1 VKIRIRKKINNTL
14 GGFMDNSIKAT
25 IVTLLIFISALFSAD
40 RPQITTQYS
49 DEVLLSLSEKDIIQ
63 QHMHLYDDYAVE
75 GEDLPL
81 ERLVEGDLQPI
92 LKRKR
97 ELENLQKNFPN
108 GLNSNLLDEFD
119 DPDFI
124 PTDDRLPVTRN
135 VTRSV
140 SDTLQYFPSDGAW
153 DPYFYMLPR
162 DAMMVMYQVQASG
175 TLKGVN
181 VPVYMWGQG
190 DQELTISL
198 HRVSYPNRS
207 DGSTYNANDGIVNGN
222 GWIGGYDMDEST
234 GYMEI
239 EGTSYSPGGTQG
251 VCYTG
256 VNVADNAQDPL
267 GTEDGTALDDINLL
281 TNPGFE
287 DGFTR
292 GWKSWPHDGSQALI
306 STGETMD
313 NSTDT
318 FTAAEG
324 DYAVKLWGLSSGESN
339 MENNVYKE
347 FNYGEFAPGTS
358 FDISAQFY
366 HHNADPI
373 SNSYGVLFAKYFSD
387 DSYTW
392 IGMDTVRYHGSN
404 AADTWHQLTK
414 TCTVPENTAIV
425 QIGVMH
431 VQPSDADGGSIYVD
445 DFIMMGQ
452 RVPVKGLVWPSGSNT
467 VRIDPTT
474 QADYTGN
481 YQSAGGNVDNWIAL
495 ADYGSEVEV
504 TEDEWIGILVQYT
517 GAGDVY
523 GDFGGVGFWA
533 ESNNDIANDPYVFT
547 KYYNECGGTSGNGGW
562 HIRSWLINYQLAI
575 EYDNN
580 PPPIHVSGD
589 VYGNWSA
596 DTVFVDGNIQI
607 PQHRSLTIQEGV
619 TVYFNG
625 YQHFE
630 IYGDL
635 YVNGS
640 ETDSVKFTSES
651 GNLHNIDSWSGLR
664 FWSTHHEDG
673 AQVSNINYAI
683 IENADNGIYYYGTW
697 NGDGSAAA
705 DSNHYWNHSISNSL
719 IQYNRGDGIGSDNYF
734 TNLTIDNCTVTR
746 NGWWNYGVGV
756 WIGWEAEN
764 VSLTNSSITHNG
776 YENEGDYGTGVRIYR
791 GAYNILVDNNIIQY
805 NQPQYYS
812 TDNGGGRGIGIQW
825 LDAQATITN
834 NTITYN
840 GNDDNDWD
848 EWDNWGVKIHNNYDY
863 GYLPVFQN
871 NIIHSNGY
879 YEVYCSEWQDS
890 WFGVDLDFRNN
901 DWGTAVND
909 EMTNAA
915 SHPANISVFY
925 DRFEGDGYPLINYAC
940 WEGSDCGYT
949 GELSFTNA
957 GGNAYDLTVP
967 ASAETLFVHVYDLGD
982 IGDGNEDTVTVYIT
996 SDTDSDDEAVVC
1008 VGTGND
1014 YVGYIPIDLQ
1024 STRVM
1029 TDDHEAALLEQY
1041 VADVTSAN
1049 PDWNESRVA
1058 GYARHLLINEY
1069 KRLYELGVRVEP
1081 ENLARNDGLLQVQ
1094 NGNIVVTTYYDAA
1107 GDWGTADTSS
1117 ASILFGGYEGRLKGT
1132 WTAANSPYVVTG
1144 YSRVAPDD
1152 TLIIEAGTVVKFL
1165 ERGAIQIDGNLW
1177 AIGTETDSIKFI
1189 PYGEVDTMNHSWQSL
1204 IIDYNHWETDNDQRA
1219 IFDYCEIKDAR
1230 QFLIYVDFWH
1240 WEENP
1245 DSVLVRINHSL
1256 ITENSSSG
1264 IDIHVNA
1271 VESENTLNYSHVMV
1285 LNSTIENNNNWGIN
1299 FYDSNGKM
1307 PVKIKNNIIHHNG
1320 DYWNYGGDLAGI
1332 YIDSGPNRNNNLII
1346 DGNDIRYNQAR
1357 MYSQDQGQGNG
1368 RGIFVMHTPA
1378 RITNNIISEN
1388 GGSNSDFSEGIR
1400 IIGHREWAPPV
1411 VVNYNQIYGHGTYE
1425 ASTEGWGDGWMEIDM
1440 RYNNWGDDVTA
1451 EMESGTN
1458 PQNISKLYDK
1468 YDNDDWASINYSCY
1482 EGNTSD
1488 CGNSGDVYFANE
1500 DGSHVI
1506 HTYRLWDIENDTDV
1520 DSIYIHMR
1528 DIDLENA
1535 GTVSVTLT
1543 SDTDTTGET
1552 ITLNETDSAGWFF
1565 GGIPFEIQSS
1575 RAMTLEEEADF
1586 MEQFR
1591 QEFADQYPDKDEQ
1604 DIERLAQNEVAK
1616 IRMER
1621 NLNGERV
1628 YISLNPNA
1636 RDDGSLQVRSGDVVY
1651 VTYSDASNDWGT
1663 TADFTDHVI
1672 FGGIDGE
1679 LSGRWT
1685 VNNSPYVITGGV
1697 WVDNRFRIDPGVT
1710 VKFYNWSH
1718 LDVYENA
1725 SFIAIGTEQDS
1736 ITLEGHALAYE
1747 LGDGT
1752 NNIGNVWHGIQ
1763 DFDWCCNENDSD
1775 TLLLKYVNIHDS
1787 RTAVMMRY
1795 YDSSSDG
1802 EYEISNSY
1810 FANNER
1816 GLDIDKQDNGNSEIT
1831 IKDSDISWNNRG
1843 IYIHGDYHGGGN
1855 PDGTG
1860 NILIDNCNITHNGHW
1875 DQWNNDNV
1883 GIEIR
1888 HESKATIK
1896 DSRIMYNQPRYFGA
1910 DVGDGR
1916 GIGIQIYHS
1925 TPTIIGNTIAEN
1937 GAMDW
1942 ENGDNWWNWGIVFQ
1956 GIYEEYNSIKINHN
1970 NIYNNGPYDV
1980 YFEWGCCQTD
1990 SIDMA
1995 NNYWGLSTTNEIES
2009 GDNPQN
2015 LTRIWDWY
2023 DSDGDNRYIDYKN
2036 WRTSPVWTEFYVNI
2050 GQAEAIPNDTMAVDI
2065 FLATPYDSNFISAE
2079 LTFGGYS
2086 GLMDFISVDTANTLA
2101 GDNDWLVFA
2110 NESTSEGL
2118 QLLMSAIA
2126 GADAISGEGVLF
2138 RLNFIIPDTAVGWI
2152 PVTLEEAT
2160 FNSGGI
2166 DVVIENGGIDVLPL
2180 VIGDVDWNG
2189 VIQAV
2194 DGGLILKHIVGYTT
2208 LDHRSL
2214 AVADAT
2220 GDESLS
2226 ALDAT
2231 TILDYVVGLIDTL
2244 PYDGGGYANAFAVLN
2259 YDNTFVEAGQ
2269 AIDIPLTFNNLLNI
2283 HSLEG
2288 SISIESDLIRFT
2300 GLTWPEALNGYMKQ
2314 LHVEDDYL
2322 RFAAAGS
2329 EIEDYNSLT
2338 VMLHMDISAEFADSS
2353 NVPVLVEYVR
2363 WNEETPLLNET
2374 IQVMH
2379 ISLKTDAEGLI
2390 PDVFALHQNYPNPFN
2405 PVTNIRYDIPENS
2418 HVKMVVYDILGRQ
2431 VRTLV
2436 NRDHDPGFYNV
2447 LWDGRNDLGE
2457 QIASGVYFF
2466 QINAGSFHKNAKMI
2480 VVK

>member
-1 VKIRIRKKINNTL
+1 
-14 GGFMDNSIKAT
+14 MDNSIKA
-25 IVTLLIFISALFSAD
+25 IIGTLLIFISALISAD

-63 QHMHLYDDYAVE
+63 QHMHLYADYVIE

-97 ELENLQKNFPN
+97 ELEKLQNNFPN
-108 GLNSNLLDEFD
+108 GLNPNLLDEFD

-207 DGSTYNANDGIVNGN
+207 DGSTYDANDGIVNEN
-222 GWIGGYDMDEST
+222 GWIGSYDMDAST
-234 GYMEI
+234 GYMSI
-239 EGTSYSPGGTQG
+239 EGTTYSPGGTQG
-251 VCYTG
+251 VCNTQY
-256 VNVADNAQDPL
+256 NVADNAQDPL
-267 GTEDGTALDDINLL
+267 GT
-281 TNPGFE
+281 
-287 DGFTR
+287 
-292 GWKSWPHDGSQALI
+292 
-306 STGETMD
+306 
-313 NSTDT
+313 
-318 FTAAEG
+318 TAA
-324 DYAVKLWGLSSGESN
+324 SSG
-339 MENNVYKE
+339 
-347 FNYGEFAPGTS
+347 PT
-358 FDISAQFY
+358 
-366 HHNADPI
+366 
-373 SNSYGVLFAKYFSD
+373 GVP
-387 DSYTW
+387 T
-392 IGMDTVRYHGSN
+392 M
-404 AADTWHQLTK
+404 
-414 TCTVPENTAIV
+414 
-425 QIGVMH
+425 
-431 VQPSDADGGSIYVD
+431 
-445 DFIMMGQ
+445 
-452 RVPVKGLVWPSGSNT
+452 GLVWPTGST
-467 VRIDPTT
+467 AATIDPTT
-474 QADYTGN
+474 HADYTGS

-495 ADYGSEVEV
+495 ADYGDEVSV
-504 TEDEWIGILVQYT
+504 SEDEWIGILVQYS
-517 GAGDVY
+517 GAGD
-523 GDFGGVGFWA
+523 DNADWEGVGFWA

-547 KYYNECGGTSGNGGW
+547 KFYNECGGTSGNGGW
-562 HIRSWLINYQLAI
+562 YIRSWLINYQLAI

-580 PPPIHVSGD
+580 PPPIHVSGN

-607 PQHRSLTIQEGV
+607 DNNNSLTIQEGV

-625 YQHFE
+625 YHYFD

-664 FWSTHHEDG
+664 FWSTPHEDG

-719 IQYNRGDGIGSDNYF
+719 IQYNRGDGIGLDNYF
-734 TNLTIDNCTVTR
+734 TSLNIDNCTVTR

-756 WIGWEAEN
+756 WIGWDASN
-764 VSLTNSSITHNG
+764 VTMTNSTITHNG
-776 YENEGDYGTGVRIYR
+776 YEDEGSNYNYGIRTHR

-805 NQPQYYS
+805 NQSQYYA
-812 TDNGGGRGIGIQW
+812 TDEGAGRGIGIYW
-825 LDAQATITN
+825 YDAEATITN

-840 GNDDNDWD
+840 GTDVSLDDNWQ
-848 EWDNWGVKIHNNYDY
+848 NWGIKIGHNDQYN
-863 GYLPVFQN
+863 YLPVFQN
-871 NIIHSNGY
+871 NIIHSNGRH
-879 YEVYCSEWQDS
+879 EVYCSHWSDN
-890 WFGVDLDFRNN
+890 WNGVELDFRNN
-901 DWGTAVND
+901 DWGDLNSTMSD
-909 EMTNAA
+909 
-915 SHPANISVFY
+915 SSYHPANIDDFH
-925 DRFEGDGYPLINYAC
+925 DRFDGGDGLPMINYAC
-940 WEGSDCGYT
+940 WEGADCGYT
-949 GELSFTNA
+949 GDLSFTNA

-967 ASAETLFVHVYDLGD
+967 ASAETLFVHVYDLDD

-996 SDTDSDDEAVVC
+996 SELDSDDEAVVC

-1029 TDDHEAALLEQY
+1029 TDDHEVALLEQY
-1041 VADVTSAN
+1041 VADVTSEN
-1049 PDWNESRVA
+1049 PDWSENRVA

-1107 GDWGTADTSS
+1107 GDWGTADTSR

-1165 ERGAIQIDGNLW
+1165 ERGQIQIDGNLW
-1177 AIGTETDSIKFI
+1177 AIGTQTDSIKFI
-1189 PYGEVDTMNHSWQSL
+1189 PYGEVDTMGWSWQR
-1204 IIDYNHWETDNDQRA
+1204 IWMDYNHYETNNDQKA
-1219 IFDYCEIKDAR
+1219 IFEYCEFKDA
-1230 QFLIYVDFWH
+1230 QGIDIYIDYYDQ
-1240 WEENP
+1240 EDNP
-1245 DSVLVRINHSL
+1245 DSVVVRFNHCL
-1256 ITENSSSG
+1256 ITENEQNGIRIWSNASSH
-1264 IDIHVNA
+1264 D
-1271 VESENTLNYSHVMV
+1271 NTAQYSHVKV
-1285 LNSTIENNNNWGIN
+1285 LNSSIIENRSFGIQYN
-1299 FYDSNGKM
+1299 HGWDV
-1307 PVKIKNNIIHHNG
+1307 PVMIKNNIIHHNG
-1320 DYWNYGGDLAGI
+1320 DYWSDSDWNWGI
-1332 YIDSGPNRNNNLII
+1332 YVQSSGDNVVI
-1346 DGNDIRYNQAR
+1346 DGNDIRYNQ
-1357 MYSQDQGQGNG
+1357 SQYYGNSDVGQGKGNG
-1368 RGIFVMHTPA
+1368 LMLRYTSAIV
-1378 RITNNIISEN
+1378 TNNVIRDNGDPTSSEWRN
-1388 GGSNSDFSEGIR
+1388 TGIWMEGIHGGENP
-1400 IIGHREWAPPV
+1400 IIHD
-1411 VVNYNQIYGHGTYE
+1411 NDIYDNGYY
-1425 ASTEGWGDGWMEIDM
+1425 AVYFDWGDSGHELDM
-1440 RYNNWGDDVTA
+1440 RFNNWGTDATA

-1458 PQNISKLYDK
+1458 PQNISIFMDWYDS
-1468 YDNDDWASINYSCY
+1468 DNLPFINYSCY
-1482 EGNTSD
+1482 EGNTGS
-1488 CGNSGDVYFANE
+1488 CGNGADIYFANE
-1500 DGSHVI
+1500 NGSHVGV
-1506 HTYRLWDIENDTDV
+1506 TYRLWDIENDTDV

-1543 SDTDTTGET
+1543 SDTDTDGET

-1575 RAMTLEEEADF
+1575 RAMTLEEEAEF
-1586 MEQFR
+1586 MAQFSA
-1591 QEFADQYPDKDEQ
+1591 EFAEQYPDKDERE
-1604 DIERLAQNEVAK
+1604 IEILASTEVAR

-1628 YISLNPNA
+1628 YITLNPNA

-1663 TADFTDHVI
+1663 AVDYTDHVI

-1685 VNNSPYVITGGV
+1685 IDNSPYVITGGV
-1697 WVDNRFRIDPGVT
+1697 YVSNRFRIDPGVT
-1710 VKFYNWSH
+1710 VKFYNWTN
-1718 LDVYENA
+1718 LDVYDNA

-1736 ITLEGHALAYE
+1736 ITLEAHALASQ

-1752 NNIGNVWHGIQ
+1752 NNIGNVWSGIQ
-1763 DFDWCCNENDSD
+1763 DFDWCCNDNDRD
-1775 TLLLKYVNIHDS
+1775 TLLLKYVNIHDAS
-1787 RTAVMMRY
+1787 NAVMMRY

-1810 FANNER
+1810 FA
-1816 GLDIDKQDNGNSEIT
+1816 DNGRAFDIYKQNSNDNFDIL

-1843 IYIHGDYHGGGN
+1843 ILLEGQGIN
-1855 PDGTG
+1855 ANTG
-1860 NILIDNCNITHNGHW
+1860 EIIIDNCNITHNGHW
-1875 DQWNNDNV
+1875 DQWNNDNI

-1888 HESKATIK
+1888 NESKVTIK
-1896 DSRIMYNQPRYFGA
+1896 DSRIMYNQPRFFTA

-1937 GAMDW
+1937 GSMNW
-1942 ENGDNWWNWGIVFQ
+1942 NNDNWWNWGILFQ
-1956 GIYEEYNSIKINHN
+1956 GIWDNVDSIKINHN
-1970 NIYNNGPYDV
+1970 NIYKNGPHDV
-1980 YFEWGCCQTD
+1980 YFEYGCCSED

-1995 NNYWGLSTTNEIES
+1995 YNYWGEFTTNEIES

-2015 LTRIWDWY
+2015 LTRIY
-2023 DSDGDNRYIDYKN
+2023 DRYEVGENRYIDYKN

-2065 FLATPYDSNFISAE
+2065 FLAAPYDTNFISAE

-2110 NESTSEGL
+2110 NESSSEGL

-2126 GADAISGEGVLF
+2126 GAEAISGEGVLF
-2138 RLNFIIPDTAVGWI
+2138 RLNFIIPDTAVGFI

-2166 DVVIENGGIDVLPL
+2166 DVVSENGGIEVLPL

-2194 DGGLILKHIVGYTT
+2194 DGGWILKHIVGTAT
-2208 LDHRSL
+2208 LNHRSL

-2220 GDESLS
+2220 GDETLS

-2244 PYDGGGYANAFAVLN
+2244 PYDGSGYGNAFALFDHEN
-2259 YDNTFVEAGQ
+2259 AFVEAGQ
-2269 AIDIPLTFNNLLNI
+2269 MVDIPLAFNNIQNV

-2288 SISIESDLIRFT
+2288 RLSIGSDLIRFT
-2300 GLTWPEALNGYMKQ
+2300 GITWPGELNGFMKY
-2314 LHVEDDYL
+2314 LNIEDDQI
-2322 RFAAAGS
+2322 RFAAAGQQLDDQIDLALTLH
-2329 EIEDYNSLT
+2329 IE
-2338 VMLHMDISAEFADSS
+2338 VSAEFADTS
-2353 NVPVLVEYVR
+2353 NIALLVDYVR
-2363 WNEETPLLNET
+2363 WNEETPIVNDV

-2379 ISLKTDAEGLI
+2379 ISLMTGNDALI
-2390 PDVFALHQNYPNPFN
+2390 PDVFALKQNYPNPFN
-2405 PVTNIRYDIPENS
+2405 PVTTIRYDIPENT
-2418 HVKMVVYDILGRQ
+2418 HVKMVIYDILGRQ

-2436 NRDHDPGFYNV
+2436 NRDHDPGYYKI
-2447 LWDGRNDLGE
+2447 LWDGRNEMGKE
-2457 QIASGVYFF
+2457 MASGVYFY
-2466 QINAGSFHKNAKMI
+2466 QIHAGSFHKNAKMI

>member
-1 VKIRIRKKINNTL
+1 MANNRKVN
-14 GGFMDNSIKAT
+14 G
-25 IVTLLIFISALFSAD
+25 IVSLLVVTTLFSLE
-40 RPQITTQYS
+40 RPLITTQYS
-49 DEVLLSLSEKDIIQ
+49 DQDLLSLSKEAIIQ
-63 QHMHLYDDYAVE
+63 QHLHLYADYVIE

-97 ELENLQKNFPN
+97 ELEKLQNNFPKA
-108 GLNSNLLDEFD
+108 LNPNLLNEFD
-119 DPDFI
+119 DPDII
-124 PTDDRLPVTRN
+124 PTDDRISVTRN
-135 VTRSV
+135 VTRSI
-140 SDTLQYFPSDGAW
+140 SDTLQYFPNDAEWNGGFHQSTG
-153 DPYFYMLPR
+153 
-162 DAMMVMYQVQASG
+162 DAMMLMYQVQASG
-175 TLKGVN
+175 TLTGVN
-181 VPVYMWGQG
+181 VPVYKWGTG
-190 DQELTISL
+190 EQELTISI
-198 HRVSYPNRS
+198 HKVSYPYKS
-207 DGSTYNANDGIVNGN
+207 DGSTYYADDGIVNGN
-222 GWIGGYDMDEST
+222 GWIGGYDMDAST
-234 GYMEI
+234 GYMSI
-239 EGTSYSPGGTQG
+239 EGTTYSPGGTQG
-251 VCYTG
+251 VCNTD
-256 VNVADNAQDPL
+256 VNVADNVQDPL
-267 GTEDGTALDDINLL
+267 GTEAATSG
-281 TNPGFE
+281 P
-287 DGFTR
+287 
-292 GWKSWPHDGSQALI
+292 
-306 STGETMD
+306 TGVPTM
-313 NSTDT
+313 
-318 FTAAEG
+318 
-324 DYAVKLWGLSSGESN
+324 
-339 MENNVYKE
+339 
-347 FNYGEFAPGTS
+347 
-358 FDISAQFY
+358 
-366 HHNADPI
+366 
-373 SNSYGVLFAKYFSD
+373 
-387 DSYTW
+387 
-392 IGMDTVRYHGSN
+392 
-404 AADTWHQLTK
+404 
-414 TCTVPENTAIV
+414 
-425 QIGVMH
+425 
-431 VQPSDADGGSIYVD
+431 
-445 DFIMMGQ
+445 
-452 RVPVKGLVWPSGSNT
+452 GLVWPTGST
-467 VRIDPTT
+467 AATMDPITY
-474 QADYTGN
+474 ADYTGD

-495 ADYGSEVEV
+495 ADYGNEITVVEG
-504 TEDEWIGILVQYT
+504 DWIGILVSFT
-517 GAGDVY
+517 GTGGGDD
-523 GDFGGVGFWA
+523 GAIEFWY
-533 ESNNDIANDPYVFT
+533 EDGSGIVDPWVFT
-547 KYYNECGGTSGNGGW
+547 KFYVECEGTSGNGGW

-580 PPPIHVSGD
+580 PPSIHVSGD

-607 PQHRSLTIQEGV
+607 PQHMSLTIQEGV

-625 YQHFE
+625 YQYFD

-651 GNLHNIDSWSGLR
+651 GNLHNIDSWSGLKI
-664 FWSTHHEDG
+664 WSTHHEDG

-705 DSNHYWNHSISNSL
+705 DSNHYWNHNISNSL
-719 IQYNRGDGIGSDNYF
+719 IQYNRGDGIGLDNYF
-734 TNLTIDNCTVTR
+734 TSLNIDNCTVTR

-756 WIGWEAEN
+756 WIGWEATN
-764 VSLTNSSITHNG
+764 VTLTNSTITHNG
-776 YENEGDYGTGVRIYR
+776 YEGEGSEYNYGIRTHT

-805 NQPQYYS
+805 NQPQYYA
-812 TDNGGGRGIGIQW
+812 TDEGAGRGTGIYW
-825 LDAQATITN
+825 YDAEATITN

-840 GNDDNDWD
+840 GTDVSLDDNWQ
-848 EWDNWGVKIHNNYDY
+848 NWGIRIGHNDQYN
-863 GYLPVFQN
+863 YLPVFQN
-871 NIIHSNGY
+871 NIIHSNGRH
-879 YEVYCSEWQDS
+879 EVYCSHWSDN
-890 WFGVDLDFRNN
+890 WNGVELDFRNN
-901 DWGTAVND
+901 DWGDLNSVMSD
-909 EMTNAA
+909 
-915 SHPANISVFY
+915 SSYHPANIDDFH
-925 DRFEGDGYPLINYAC
+925 DRFDGGDGLPMINYAC
-940 WEGSDCGYT
+940 WEGADCGYT
-949 GELSFTNA
+949 GDLSFTNA
-957 GGNAYDLTVP
+957 DGNAYDLTVP

-996 SDTDSDDEAVVC
+996 SDLDSDDEAVIC

-1029 TDDHEAALLEQY
+1029 TDDYEAALLEQY
-1041 VADVTSAN
+1041 VADVTSEN
-1049 PDWNESRVA
+1049 PDWSENRVA
-1058 GYARHLLINEY
+1058 GYAHHLLINEY

-1094 NGNIVVTTYYDAA
+1094 NGDIVVMTYYDAA

-1144 YSRVAPDD
+1144 YSMVAPDD

-1219 IFDYCEIKDAR
+1219 IFDYCEIKDAD
-1230 QFLIYVDFWH
+1230 QFRIYIDFWH

-1256 ITENSSSG
+1256 ITENSYGG
-1264 IDIHVNA
+1264 IYINVHA

-1285 LNSTIENNNNWGIN
+1285 LNSTIENNNNWGIR

-1307 PVKIKNNIIHHNG
+1307 PVKINNNIIHHNG

-1332 YIDSGPNRNNNLII
+1332 YIDSGPNSNNNLII

-1368 RGIFVMHTPA
+1368 RGIFVMHAPA

-1388 GGSNSDFSEGIR
+1388 GGGDSDFSEGIR
-1400 IIGHREWAPPV
+1400 IFGYREWAPPV

-1425 ASTEGWGDGWMEIDM
+1425 ASTEGWGDEWMEIDM

-1451 EMESGTN
+1451 EIESGTN
-1458 PQNISKLYDK
+1458 PQNIASFNDK
-1468 YDNDDWASINYSCY
+1468 YDNDYWASINYSCY
-1482 EGNTSD
+1482 EGNTGS
-1488 CGNSGDVYFANE
+1488 CGNGGDIYFANE
-1500 DGSHVI
+1500 NGSHVGD
-1506 HTYRLWDIENDTDV
+1506 TYRLWDIENDTDV

-1543 SDTDTTGET
+1543 SDTDTDGET
-1552 ITLNETDSAGWFF
+1552 ITLTETDSAGWFF

-1575 RAMTLEEEADF
+1575 RAMTLEEEAEF
-1586 MEQFR
+1586 ITQFSA
-1591 QEFADQYPDKDEQ
+1591 EFAEQYPDRDERE
-1604 DIERLAQNEVAK
+1604 IEILASTEVAR

-1651 VTYSDASNDWGT
+1651 VTYNDASNDWGT
-1663 TADFTDHVI
+1663 AEDYTDHVI

-1697 WVDNRFRIDPGVT
+1697 HVSNRFRIDPGVT
-1710 VKFYNWSH
+1710 VKFYNWTN
-1718 LDVYENA
+1718 LDVYDNA

-1736 ITLEGHALAYE
+1736 ITLEAHALAPQLDDE
-1747 LGDGT
+1747 
-1752 NNIGNVWHGIQ
+1752 NNIGNVWYGIQ
-1763 DFDWCCNENDSD
+1763 DYNWCCNENDRD
-1775 TLLLKYVNIHDS
+1775 TLLLKYVNIHDAS
-1787 RTAVMMRY
+1787 NAVMMRY
-1795 YDSSSDG
+1795 HDSSSDG

-1810 FANNER
+1810 FADNGR
-1816 GLDIDKQDNGNSEIT
+1816 GFDIDKQDNGNSEIT

-1843 IYIHGDYHGGGN
+1843 IYLHGDYDGGGN
-1855 PDGTG
+1855 PDGTD

-1888 HESKATIK
+1888 HESKTTIN

-1925 TPTIIGNTIAEN
+1925 TPTLIGNTIAEN

-1942 ENGDNWWNWGIVFQ
+1942 ENGDNWRNWGIVFQ

-1970 NIYNNGPYDV
+1970 NIYNNGPHDV
-1980 YFEWGCCQTD
+1980 YFEWGCCQGD

-2220 GDESLS
+2220 SDESLS

-2259 YDNTFVEAGQ
+2259 YDNAFVEAGQ

-2314 LHVEDDYL
+2314 LHVEDEYL

-2338 VMLHMDISAEFADSS
+2338 VMLHMDISAEFADTS

-2418 HVKMVVYDILGRQ
+2418 HVKMVIYDILGRQ

-2447 LWDGRNDLGE
+2447 LWDGRNDMGE

>member
-1 VKIRIRKKINNTL
+1 
-14 GGFMDNSIKAT
+14 MASNSKVT
-25 IVTLLIFISALFSAD
+25 GIVSLLVVTTLLSVE
-40 RPQITTQYS
+40 RPLITTQYS
-49 DEVLLSLSEKDIIQ
+49 DQDLLSLSKEAIIQ
-63 QHMHLYDDYAVE
+63 EHLHLYADYLIE

-97 ELENLQKNFPN
+97 ELEKLQKNFPN
-108 GLNSNLLDEFD
+108 GLNPNLLDEFD

-153 DPYFYMLPR
+153 DPYFFMLPR

-239 EGTSYSPGGTQG
+239 EGTSYSSGGTQG

-547 KYYNECGGTSGNGGW
+547 KFYNECEGTSGNGGW

-596 DTVFVDGNIQI
+596 DTVFVDGNIHI
-607 PQHRSLTIQEGV
+607 PQHMSLTIQEGV

-635 YVNGS
+635 YVSGS

-664 FWSTHHEDG
+664 FYSTHHEDG

-697 NGDGSAAA
+697 NGDGSAEA

-756 WIGWEAEN
+756 WIGWDAEN
-764 VSLTNSSITHNG
+764 VSLTNSTITHNG
-776 YENEGDYGTGVRIYR
+776 YEDEGSNYNYGIRTHR

-805 NQPQYYS
+805 NQPQYYA
-812 TDNGGGRGIGIQW
+812 TDEGAGRGSGIYW
-825 LDAQATITN
+825 YDAEATITN

-840 GNDDNDWD
+840 GTDVSL
-848 EWDNWGVKIHNNYDY
+848 EDNWQNWGIRIGHNDQYN
-863 GYLPVFQN
+863 YLPVFQN
-871 NIIHSNGY
+871 NIIHSNGRH
-879 YEVYCSEWQDS
+879 EVYCSHWSDN
-890 WFGVDLDFRNN
+890 WNGVELDFRNN
-901 DWGTAVND
+901 DWGDLNSTMSD
-909 EMTNAA
+909 
-915 SHPANISVFY
+915 SSYHPANIDDFH
-925 DRFEGDGYPLINYAC
+925 DRFDGGDGLPMINYAC
-940 WEGSDCGYT
+940 WEGADCGYT
-949 GELSFTNA
+949 GDLSFTNA
-957 GGNAYDLTVP
+957 DGNAYELTVP

-1029 TDDHEAALLEQY
+1029 TDDYEAALLEQY
-1041 VADVTSAN
+1041 VADVTSEN
-1049 PDWNESRVA
+1049 PDWSENRVA
-1058 GYARHLLINEY
+1058 GYAQHLLMNEY

-1094 NGNIVVTTYYDAA
+1094 NGDFVVTTYYDAA

-1117 ASILFGGYEGRLKGT
+1117 ASILFGGYEGRLKGS
-1132 WTAANSPYVVTG
+1132 WSAANSPYVITG
-1144 YSRVAPDD
+1144 YSYVAAND
-1152 TLIIEAGTVVKFL
+1152 TLDIDQGTVIKFL
-1165 ERGAIQIDGNLW
+1165 DRGQIFIDGNLW
-1177 AIGTETDSIKFI
+1177 AYGSVADSIKFI
-1189 PYGEVDTMNHSWQSL
+1189 PYGEVDTMGHSWER
-1204 IIDYNHWETDNDQRA
+1204 IWVDYNHYETDNDQKA
-1219 IFDYCEIKDAR
+1219 IFEYCEFKDA
-1230 QFLIYVDFWH
+1230 QGIDVFIDYYD
-1240 WEENP
+1240 EEDNP
-1245 DSVLVRINHSL
+1245 DSAVVRFNHCL
-1256 ITENSSSG
+1256 ITENSQSG
-1264 IDIHVNA
+1264 ISIWSNA
-1271 VESENTLNYSHVMV
+1271 SSHDNTAQYSHVKV
-1285 LNSTIENNNNWGIN
+1285 LNSSIIENLQTGIILSNNW
-1299 FYDSNGKM
+1299 DM
-1307 PVKIKNNIIHHNG
+1307 PIVIKNNTIHHNG
-1320 DYWNYGGDLAGI
+1320 YLWEWDNWSEGI
-1332 YIDSGPNRNNNLII
+1332 LVENSNNNILI
-1346 DGNDIRYNQAR
+1346 DGNDIRYNQPQ
-1357 MYSQDQGQGNG
+1357 YYGNGDVGQGY
-1368 RGIFVMHTPA
+1368 GIGITIGWSSA
-1378 RITNNIISEN
+1378 IITNNVIRDNGWPIDEN
-1388 GGSNSDFSEGIR
+1388 WDNVGIYLRGIHSSNYPKINNNE
-1400 IIGHREWAPPV
+1400 
-1411 VVNYNQIYGHGTYE
+1411 IYDNGNFEVHV
-1425 ASTEGWGDGWMEIDM
+1425 GWGDAGHEIDM
-1440 RYNNWGDDVTA
+1440 RYNNWGTDATA

-1458 PQNISKLYDK
+1458 PQNISIFEDW
-1468 YDNDDWASINYSCY
+1468 YDNNDLPFINYSCY
-1482 EGNTSD
+1482 EGNTGS
-1488 CGNSGDVYFANE
+1488 CGNGGDVYFANE
-1500 DGSHVI
+1500 NGSHVSE
-1506 HTYRLWDIENDTDV
+1506 YRLWDIENDTDV

-1528 DIDLENA
+1528 DIDLENT

-1543 SDTDTTGET
+1543 SETDTDGET

-1565 GGIPFEIQSS
+1565 GGIPFELQSS

-1663 TADFTDHVI
+1663 AEDNTNYVI

-1685 VNNSPYVITGGV
+1685 IDNSPYVITGGV
-1697 WVDNRFRIDPGVT
+1697 YVNNRFRIDPGVT
-1710 VKFYNWSH
+1710 VKFYNWTN
-1718 LDVYENA
+1718 LDVYDNA

-1736 ITLEGHALAYE
+1736 ITLEAHALASQ

-1752 NNIGNVWHGIQ
+1752 NNIGNVWSGIQ
-1763 DFDWCCNENDSD
+1763 DYDWCCNENDRD
-1775 TLLLKYVNIHDS
+1775 TLLLKYVNIRDASH
-1787 RTAVMMRY
+1787 AVMMRY
-1795 YDSSSDG
+1795 YDSNSDG

-1810 FANNER
+1810 FA
-1816 GLDIDKQDNGNSEIT
+1816 DNGRAFDIYKQNSNDNFDIL

-1843 IYIHGDYHGGGN
+1843 ILLEGQGIN
-1855 PDGTG
+1855 ANTG
-1860 NILIDNCNITHNGHW
+1860 EIIIDNCNITHNGHW
-1875 DQWNNDNV
+1875 DQWNNDNI

-1888 HESKATIK
+1888 NESKVTIK
-1896 DSRIMYNQPRYFGA
+1896 DSRIMYNQPRFFTA

-1937 GAMDW
+1937 GSMNW
-1942 ENGDNWWNWGIVFQ
+1942 NNDNWWNWGIVFQ

-1980 YFEWGCCQTD
+1980 YFDYGCCQGD
-1990 SIDMA
+1990 SVDMA
-1995 NNYWGLSTTNEIES
+1995 NNYWGAATTHEIES
-2009 GDNPQN
+2009 VDNPQN

-2023 DSDGDNRYIDYKN
+2023 DTDGDNRYIDYKN
-2036 WRTSPVWTEFYVNI
+2036 WRTSPVWTEFYINI
-2050 GQAEAIPNDTMAVDI
+2050 GQPEAIPNDTMAVDI
-2065 FLATPYDSNFISAE
+2065 FLATPYDTNFISAE

-2110 NESTSEGL
+2110 NENTSEGL
-2118 QLLMSAIA
+2118 YLLMSALA

-2138 RLNFIIPDTAVGWI
+2138 RLNFEIPDTAVGLI
-2152 PVTLEEAT
+2152 PITVEEAT
-2160 FNSGGI
+2160 FNSGEI

-2189 VIQAV
+2189 TIQAV

-2231 TILDYVVGLIDTL
+2231 TILDYVVGIIDSL

-2259 YDNTFVEAGQ
+2259 YDNAFVEAGQ

-2300 GLTWPEALNGYMKQ
+2300 GLTWPEALHGYMKQ

-2329 EIEDYNSLT
+2329 EIEDHNALT

-2363 WNEETPLLNET
+2363 WNEETPLVNET

-2436 NRDHDPGFYNV
+2436 NRDHDPGFYDV
-2447 LWDGRNDLGE
+2447 LWDGRNDRGE
-2457 QIASGVYFF
+2457 QISSGVYFY
-2466 QINAGSFHKNAKMI
+2466 QINAGTFHKNAKMI